1 MQLSCDKELAAG
13 KSVWGSASLSA
24 AFSNVAEVQVGQLAE
39 SRKNHSTLDCHIA
52 PKPPHAAED
61 MKRH

>member
-13 KSVWGSASLSA
+13 KSVSLSA

-39 SRKNHSTLDCHIA
+39 SGKNHSTLDCHIA
-52 PKPPHAAED
+52 PKPPHSAED
-61 MKRH
+61 MKRR